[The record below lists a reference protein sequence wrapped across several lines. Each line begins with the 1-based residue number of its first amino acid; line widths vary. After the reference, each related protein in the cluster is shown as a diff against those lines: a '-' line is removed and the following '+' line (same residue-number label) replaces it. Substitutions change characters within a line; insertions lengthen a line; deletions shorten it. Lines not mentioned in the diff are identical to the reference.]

1 MLCALAHSCKTDLK
15 LPNEGLVPVS
25 SETNDKTSFI
35 SFISMVQSQLCNI
48 HNYKLKDLGFEPKS
62 HFSFCR
68 FVMLKM

>member
-1 MLCALAHSCKTDLK
+1 MPCALAHSCKTDLK

-35 SFISMVQSQLCNI
+35 SMVRSELCNV
-48 HNYKLKDLGFEPKS
+48 HNYKLRVFGFEPKS

-68 FVMLKM
+68 FAMLKM

>member
-35 SFISMVQSQLCNI
+35 SIVQSELCNI
-48 HNYKLKDLGFEPKS
+48 HNYKLEVFGFDPS
-62 HFSFCR
+62 LSFPSAG
-68 FVMLKM
+68 L